1 MNRITLRR
9 AAPNA
14 VSDRYRRQASACFA
28 ASAKVVVTFFIA
40 YFSESQ
46 LVGQAIAAD
55 ERHAFAIERMAVVEA
70 VKAGDASA
78 TLDLSCQCPVD
89 GDYVVVMLYNGDLKG
104 IDAQVPQLKR
114 PFAGSVAVAMGVSLS
129 VTVTDVES
137 GIGIRPKPI
146 APTVFD
152 ATTKKQRWSGERLAV
167 FQLRGGGDY
176 RVVVTIKDMSP
187 VWMSLDPVVLM
198 DPSEEVIKAM
208 ASEGADPRL

>member
-1 MNRITLRR
+1 MNRIMLRR
-9 AAPNA
+9 TAPYA
-14 VSDRYRRQASACFA
+14 VSDRRRRQVSACLA
-28 ASAKVVVTFFIA
+28 ASAKIVVTLSLA

-46 LVGQAIAAD
+46 LFGPAIAAD
-55 ERHAFAIERMAVVEA
+55 ERHTFAVERMAVVEA

-78 TLDLSCQCPVD
+78 TLELSCQCPVD

-137 GIGIRPKPI
+137 GVGIRPKPI
-146 APTVFD
+146 APTVFGT
-152 ATTKKQRWSGERLAV
+152 ATKKRRWSGERLAV
-167 FQLRGGGDY
+167 FRLRGGGKY
-176 RVVVTIKDMSP
+176 RVVVTIEDMIP
-187 VWMSLDPVVLM
+187 AWMSLDPVVLV